1 MQHKKHGE
9 ETWTDLS
16 NAKIE
21 IVPSSNT
28 KNQPIEEATS
38 INYSIKISNVTLDAN
53 SQYLAYFHYKDEEIT
68 NNKVMSH
75 SHAII
80 DIGKEQ
86 GDITSIW
93 IKDFLQKSGDI
104 YVSILQRKGTDAS
117 AKNNLILTTK
127 KIERPELLPKLGN
140 RFNIYFDNNSTK
152 TYFFAPNVNTKN
164 GGTIT
169 RKLKI
174 KIGHITD
181 MSILKT
187 IRDNKVKG
195 LNDLLN
201 YSKKAN
207 NYNYVGTIEYKG
219 NSSGITESLTSKMN
233 LENGEY
239 YFAYIELDD
248 ENGVYYPVEDI
259 SLYYAK
265 NTTDLIRY
273 PKKEFVWNIKEDI
286 NNSEQDEQKEENKEE
301 EPKQEPIENTIKDTT
316 NNIEENNKQEK
327 EDTTKAKGVLPQTG
341 EKAIQVI
348 VVLMIVLVAIGYY
361 KYRQYK
367 DIK

>member
-1 MQHKKHGE
+1 MQHKKYGE

-21 IVPSSNT
+21 IIPKKNGSS
-28 KNQPIEEATS
+28 
-38 INYSIKISNVTLDAN
+38 YSYSVKIDNANLDVN
-53 SQYLAYFHYKDEEIT
+53 SYYWIYFH
-68 NNKVMSH
+68 NKS
-75 SHAII
+75 
-80 DIGKEQ
+80 E
-86 GDITSIW
+86 DITIDK
-93 IKDFLQKSGDI
+93 IVGRAQVALHDGETENTITLFEHILEKNGDI
-104 YVSILQRKGTDAS
+104 YVSIAQQKSKGISNDN
-117 AKNNLILTTK
+117 KILIESQ
-127 KIERPELLPKLGN
+127 KIERPDLFPVLGE
-140 RFNIYFDNNSTK
+140 RVHIYFSRSNTST
-152 TYFFAPNVNTKN
+152 YLFAPHNNKLARTIRIKVGKINDIEILKQIKENKPKALENLLSYAKKN
-164 GGTIT
+164 KGSYTGTI
-169 RKLKI
+169 I
-174 KIGHITD
+174 YDIY
-181 MSILKT
+181 KT
-187 IRDNKVKG
+187 
-195 LNDLLN
+195 
-201 YSKKAN
+201 
-207 NYNYVGTIEYKG
+207 
-219 NSSGITESLTSKMN
+219 SGIAESLTSKMN

-248 ENGVYYPVEDI
+248 ENGAYYPVEDI

-286 NNSEQDEQKEENKEE
+286 NNSEQEEPKQEYKEE

-348 VVLMIVLVAIGYY
+348 VVLMIVLAAIGYY